1 MSLGMANEDES
12 IQDVV
17 QEDKVDADKDNN
29 ENKQDI
35 ESYKTTESVVS
46 KVERIVFGALAKVE
60 LDEKDNPLLS
70 SFKKN
75 KDDNFIPR
83 HIIDDLLTEIYALL
97 GSDHRT
103 INYTNNRNAKACTII
118 NVPKHDNG
126 ATFLHLSRRKNN
138 CWLLSMLAALA
149 SNTCEMKDAAA
160 WMSTYLGHFHNEEAS
175 KVASK
180 MNLGGSNKKMD
191 AVSFHAM
198 GNAVNAILPSNEAS
212 NATSLHSLVGQCLRQ
227 TKV

>member
-1 MSLGMANEDES
+1 
-12 IQDVV
+12 
-17 QEDKVDADKDNN
+17 
-29 ENKQDI
+29 
-35 ESYKTTESVVS
+35 
-46 KVERIVFGALAKVE
+46 
-60 LDEKDNPLLS
+60 LLS

-138 CWLLSMLAALA
+138 CWFLSMLAALA
-149 SNTCEMKDAAA
+149 GDTCETKDASA
-160 WMSTYLGHFHNEEAS
+160 WVSTYLGRFHNEEAS

-198 GNAVNAILPSNEAS
+198 GNAVNVILPSNEAS

>member
-1 MSLGMANEDES
+1 
-12 IQDVV
+12 VV

-35 ESYKTTESVVS
+35 ESDNTTESVVS

-70 SFKKN
+70 SFQKN
-75 KDDNFIPR
+75 KDNNFIPR
-83 HIIDDLLTEIYALL
+83 HIIDGLLTEIYALL
-97 GSDHRT
+97 GSDHGT

-138 CWLLSMLAALA
+138 CWFLSMLAALV
-149 SNTCEMKDAAA
+149 SDMCEMKDATALV
-160 WMSTYLGHFHNEEAS
+160 STYLGRFHNEEAS
-175 KVASK
+175 KVAIK

-198 GNAVNAILPSNEAS
+198 AAAVNANIN
-212 NATSLHSLVGQCLRQ
+212 QQ
-227 TKV
+227 